1 MSSKHCLLCGEN
13 KELIKGHVYPNFIR
27 KWILKNDKN
36 IKKFIKQDDSE
47 NIEHQQNTPTFP
59 LFCSECDNEK
69 LSKIEGAFAKNC
81 FAKIISGKFDP
92 EVSELS
98 LIRKFSASILFRLL
112 YYIKLSEQDVFSK
125 LEEYTD
131 AHVNKAI
138 EEWRDVVIK
147 ENIPGC
153 YKLYF
158 NYLYT
163 ADKEKSSLLWNFKH
177 CPFYDKNRNI
187 YVMAVLCGP
196 LFIIG
201 GLTPNIT
208 YDSAMI
214 EGIINRLN
222 KLCSNKIV
230 IIGGNDIELGDNWL
244 FHFINEDYL
253 LTSILS

>member
-13 KELIKGHVYPNFIR
+13 KELIKGHIYPNFIR
-27 KWILKNDKN
+27 KWIMKKGGEN
-36 IKKFIKQDDSE
+36 IKKFIKLDDPE
-47 NIEHQQNTPTFP
+47 NIKHQQNTPTSP

-69 LSKIEGAFAKNC
+69 LSKIEGEFAKNC
-81 FAKIISGKFDP
+81 FAKITSGKYDP
-92 EVSELS
+92 EISDLS

-112 YYIKLSEQDVFSK
+112 HYIKLSKQNVFSE
-125 LEEYTD
+125 LEKYTD

-138 EEWRDVVIK
+138 EEWRNVVIK
-147 ENIPGC
+147 ENSPSC

-163 ADKEKSSLLWNFKH
+163 TDKKKSSLLWNFK
-177 CPFYDKNRNI
+177 PYLFYDKNI

-208 YDSAMI
+208 YNSGMI
-214 EGIINRLN
+214 EGVINHLI
-222 KLCSNKIV
+222 KLCSDKTF
-230 IIGGNDIELGDNWL
+230 IIGGNDIKLGDNCL